1 MAKIKKLS
9 IIILLIA
16 VMIPALFVTSNAQT
30 GGLTIDDAVKSA
42 YNYSLINEKIKL
54 MQKEWDERLNSAK
67 NQVNGIEKLMEMD
80 DKIKK
85 IKKYLDEED
94 YRSMRTDIVKDEFID
109 YLFINAYIKNYIDYI
124 AIKSEFENSP
134 AYINYVENY
143 YNNNEIVK
151 KYYEYQLEYLPDNLP
166 DKDRINML
174 SAKESSVSQVEAV
187 IKQEKVKLEAQKEK
201 LRMDVV
207 KTYTDLIM
215 AQKSLDNAK
224 NNVEESQKVADKYKS
239 LLDHGMVSQLDYKEV
254 QTELENKKNELTK
267 AERLFD
273 KYKTNLNILMGK
285 DESNDITIDQSIS
298 AAEVP
303 DISYSSLQEQLEK
316 ENINLYVL
324 RETVVDPAVERFK
337 IAGEELKPEDDLY
350 KDIQDEKDKA
360 EIEYAQ
366 TLDKYKTAVIQ
377 QIRAIRD
384 TQNTSIELQGEI
396 TLMDQR
402 ISLLKSQ
409 IKAGF
414 ATDLD
419 LLKLQNA
426 YNTMKTNM
434 DNLKYALDYQ
444 WQNLQYTVHY

>member
-1 MAKIKKLS
+1 MAKKKKLIS
-9 IIILLIA
+9 VILVIA
-16 VMIPALFVTSNAQT
+16 VLILAPPAANCAQAEN
-30 GGLTIDDAVKSA
+30 LTIEAAVNSS
-42 YNYSLINEKIKL
+42 YNYSLIDEKIKL
-54 MQKEWDERLNSAK
+54 MQKEWTDRLNSSK
-67 NQVNGIEKLMEMD
+67 SQVNGIDKLIELD
-80 DKIKK
+80 DKIIK
-85 IKKYLDEED
+85 IKKYLDEEN
-94 YRSMRTDIVKDEFID
+94 YRSMRIDIVRDDFAD
-109 YLFINAYIKNYIDYI
+109 FLLMYGH
-124 AIKSEFENSP
+124 
-134 AYINYVENY
+134 INYMEALIIKAGLIESDAY
-143 YNNNEIVK
+143 KKYTEEFYNNDQIIRE
-151 KYYEYQLEYLPDNLP
+151 YYEFQLKYMPDNLP

-174 SAKESSVSQVEAV
+174 SAKESSVSQVEAL
-187 IKQEKVKLEAQKEK
+187 IKQEKVKLEAQTEK

-215 AQKSLDNAK
+215 GQKSLDNAR
-224 NNVEESQKVADKYKS
+224 NNEEESQKVADKYKN
-239 LLDHGMVSQLDYKEV
+239 LLDHGMISSLDYKEA
-254 QTELENKKNELTK
+254 QTELENKKNEVMK
-267 AERLFD
+267 AERVFD

-285 DESNDITIDQSIS
+285 DENNNITIDQNIS

-324 RETVVDPAVERFK
+324 RETVVDPAVARFK

-360 EIEYAQ
+360 EMEYAQ

-396 TLMDQR
+396 ALMDQR

-426 YNTMKTNM
+426 YNTLKTNM